1 MNDILSTMITPKNL
15 EKDNLSRVMSLRS
28 KLGVV
33 MLDHFIR
40 AR

>member
-1 MNDILSTMITPKNL
+1 MNDILSTMITLKNL
-15 EKDNLSRVMSLRS
+15 EKDNLSRVMSLRI
-28 KLGVV
+28 KGVV